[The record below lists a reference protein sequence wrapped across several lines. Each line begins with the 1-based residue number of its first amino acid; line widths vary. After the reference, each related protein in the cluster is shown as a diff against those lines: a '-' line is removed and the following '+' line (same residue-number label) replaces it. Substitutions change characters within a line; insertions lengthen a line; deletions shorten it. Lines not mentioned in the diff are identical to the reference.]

1 MVFMG
6 FPMFL
11 IVVFVALVV
20 ILLIVTAQQHRRH
33 SSATELR
40 LCASCGASHPPFA
53 EFCRRC
59 GKKL

>member
-1 MVFMG
+1 MLFFG
-6 FPMFL
+6 FPVFL
-11 IVVFVALVV
+11 IVMFVFLVV

-40 LCASCGASHPPFA
+40 LCSSCGASHPPFA